1 MPYFFLQNFKVVHLR
16 QCNTPRDAPAVES
29 SEGISLPQKNWHIYK
44 SVKYWLEYIVI
55 PHRL

>member
-1 MPYFFLQNFKVVHLR
+1 MSESLKLFN
-16 QCNTPRDAPAVES
+16 AVES